1 MCRPGHVAVL
11 DDPPLP
17 ARRRGLADRW
27 GQRGL
32 RAPLGT
38 LRGVDHRRVDGPERG
53 RHSARRLDPPLLVAS
68 APVRRRHLRELPRRR
83 GCRPRARRLRRRQ
96 VCAPGSGQG
105 CVRSDEPVPAQPQ
118 RGALVMTRALVTGA
132 TGTIGSHVVALLR
145 ERGVPVRAFVRDSA
159 RARAL
164 LGADVELAVGDFDAP
179 ATVRAALDGISDL
192 FLLTANHPRQLEH
205 EVAVIDGA
213 AGACARVLKL
223 SAIGAAAGSPLPF
236 WDCHG
241 RSEVHLHG
249 AGTAAVILR
258 AGFYMSNTLAA
269 ADSVRGAGSI
279 FAPAA
284 GVRIAMIDPRDVAAA
299 AAALLAEGGHEG
311 DTITVTGPAAIT
323 YDDVAEAL
331 SAVTGRSVA
340 FVPVPDEAAL
350 AGLVDAGMPEWL
362 AGNLVRLFGLLRAG
376 AAAETSD
383 GVRAITGAEP
393 RSLGRLDATTRPRSG
408 ASPRW
413 P

>member
-1 MCRPGHVAVL
+1 
-11 DDPPLP
+11 
-17 ARRRGLADRW
+17 
-27 GQRGL
+27 
-32 RAPLGT
+32 
-38 LRGVDHRRVDGPERG
+38 
-53 RHSARRLDPPLLVAS
+53 
-68 APVRRRHLRELPRRR
+68 
-83 GCRPRARRLRRRQ
+83 
-96 VCAPGSGQG
+96 
-105 CVRSDEPVPAQPQ
+105 
-118 RGALVMTRALVTGA
+118 MTRALVTGA
-132 TGTIGSHVVALLR
+132 TGSIGSRVVALLR
-145 ERGVPVRAFVRDSA
+145 ERGVPVRAFVRDTG

-164 LGADVELAVGDFDAP
+164 LGGDVELAVGDFDAP

-192 FLLTANHPRQLEH
+192 FLLTANHPRQIEH
-205 EVAVIDGA
+205 EVVLIDEA
-213 AGACARVLKL
+213 ADAGARVVKL

-249 AGTAAVILR
+249 ASPAAVVLR
-258 AGFYMSNTLAA
+258 ASFYMSNTLAA

-284 GVRIAMIDPRDVAAA
+284 GARIAMIDPRDVAAA

-311 DTITVTGPAAIT
+311 DTITVTGPTAIT

-383 GVRAITGAEP
+383 GVRALTGAEP
-393 RSLGRLDATTRPRSG
+393 RSFADFTRDHAAAFRGEPAVAGRM
-408 ASPRW
+408 
-413 P
+413 